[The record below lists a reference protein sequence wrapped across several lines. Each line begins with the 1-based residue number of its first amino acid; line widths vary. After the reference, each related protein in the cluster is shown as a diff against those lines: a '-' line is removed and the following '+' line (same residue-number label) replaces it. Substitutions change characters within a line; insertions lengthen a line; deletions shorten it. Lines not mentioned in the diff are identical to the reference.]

1 MKSVCPA
8 DKHSRTFPPS
18 SFLLK
23 KENPKKRK
31 NRKTVKKKIA
41 RKNKNKKR
49 GIEIKIFFVK
59 PNRFNKENQ
68 KRLLIRLRA

>member
-1 MKSVCPA
+1 
-8 DKHSRTFPPS
+8 
-18 SFLLK
+18 LLK

>member
-1 MKSVCPA
+1 VKSVCPA
-8 DKHSRTFPPS
+8 DKHSSAFPPS

-41 RKNKNKKR
+41 RKNKNKKT
-49 GIEIKIFFVK
+49 I
-59 PNRFNKENQ
+59 NKKVYGKGKKEE
-68 KRLLIRLRA
+68 